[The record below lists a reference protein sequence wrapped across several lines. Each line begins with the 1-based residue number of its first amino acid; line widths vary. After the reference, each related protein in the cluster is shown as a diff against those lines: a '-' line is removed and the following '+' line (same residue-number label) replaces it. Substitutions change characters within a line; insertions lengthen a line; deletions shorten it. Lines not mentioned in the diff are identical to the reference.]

1 MPSPRS
7 WSVRLPEA
15 PCHMQ
20 RQGWHPQKTVHP
32 KPGAQQGPGNPA
44 CSSLLCE
51 EPMMELAPTSH
62 TNSHTRQNHVHAKDS
77 PFKGY
82 PSTAW
87 HVAASPRRGA
97 AVRGSGEGQEG
108 WPLGGWRPCV
118 CVAVAPVRAG
128 QQMAGAPRSPLV
140 VAHGHGVP
148 GEADFPDWHARRRGH
163 RSGLKPLHPPPAD
176 SPAGHPEP
184 G

>member
-97 AVRGSGEGQEG
+97 AVRGSGGRARG
-108 WPLGGWRPCV
+108 
-118 CVAVAPVRAG
+118 VAAGRLAPVRVCG
-128 QQMAGAPRSPLV
+128 CGARASWAADGGSP
-140 VAHGHGVP
+140 
-148 GEADFPDWHARRRGH
+148 
-163 RSGLKPLHPPPAD
+163 
-176 SPAGHPEP
+176 PEP
-184 G
+184 SGCRPRPWGPRGG